1 VLKAVSPDQR
11 NRYFSNTTENFMGLS
26 SCLAG
31 NANFRGA
38 HKPNCVYLNT
48 LDVPIDFVGRFEYL
62 KEDAG
67 VIRDALRIA
76 SAFDVHSH
84 GSKRRK
90 YQYYYEREAQ
100 EEVESIYREDI
111 RRWGYSF

>member
-1 VLKAVSPDQR
+1 MPSTGNGLYPVTVEIDH
-11 NRYFSNTTENFMGLS
+11 RYYHREECISEK
-26 SCLAG
+26 
-31 NANFRGA
+31 

-48 LDVPIDFVGRFEYL
+48 LDMPIDFVGRFETL

-67 VIRDALRIA
+67 VIRDAHHIA

-111 RRWGYSF
+111 LR